1 MSWSI
6 SLGGPKNVVQTELAD
21 LILVAEKALDWV
33 ENANDESTLSLS
45 LNGYV
50 SWGEDKSIT
59 NASVGFQFGESTPPK
74 PVEKIPDQLEFDP
87 AEQGYLQVP

>member
-1 MSWSI
+1 MSWSV
-6 SLGGPKNVVQTELAD
+6 SLGGPKKALLIELSD

-74 PVEKIPDQLEFDP
+74 PVEKIPDQSDLGP

>member
-1 MSWSI
+1 MSWSV
-6 SLGGPKNVVQTELAD
+6 SLSGPKKALLIELSD

-59 NASVGFQFGESTPPK
+59 NASVGF
-74 PVEKIPDQLEFDP
+74 
-87 AEQGYLQVP
+87 